1 MTIGM
6 LDGKSRFT
14 KRLKGNG
21 GGGGRGIIPVTATV

>member
-21 GGGGRGIIPVTATV
+21 GGGRGIILVTATV